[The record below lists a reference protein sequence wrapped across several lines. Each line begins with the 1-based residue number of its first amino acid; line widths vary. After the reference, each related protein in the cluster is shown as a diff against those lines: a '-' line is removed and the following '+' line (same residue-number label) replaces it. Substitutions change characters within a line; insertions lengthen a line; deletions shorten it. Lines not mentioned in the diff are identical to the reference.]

1 MLKLIFLLLALLSSC
16 LSLKDKGQLYFI
28 KNQALGVEPVDTF
41 LERMNLDKQLRH
53 LMYGELKTA
62 RIVQCTL
69 LRNQLYVASIKSS
82 DSEVAQAVKILEP
95 AYQNNN
101 EEFLKACDQVSAM
114 KVGQIFLA
122 VQKEYVEE

>member
-1 MLKLIFLLLALLSSC
+1 MLKLIFLLPIILSSC
-16 LSLKDKGQLYFI
+16 LSLKDKGRFYFTQ
-28 KNQALGVEPVDTF
+28 NQALGVEPLDAF
-41 LERMNLDKQLRH
+41 LERMNSDKQLRH

-69 LRNQLYVASIKSS
+69 LRNQLYVASMKSS
-82 DSEVAQAVKILEP
+82 DSEVASAVKILEP

-101 EEFLKACDQVSAM
+101 EAFLKACDQVSET
-114 KVGQIFLA
+114 KVGQLFLA